1 MSNKSN
7 TTGKRS
13 EGAPTKN
20 KGESQKPKQKVQTV

>member
-13 EGAPTKN
+13 EGALTNK